1 MFILEPL
8 ESFDIYVESDVDV
21 PRVDPTGFGVKGNKY
36 RTDAATG
43 PTVRG
48 MSDPSPAEGVRQ
60 RNLARLLRLVH
71 LEGPLSRATLTEA
84 TGLNRSTIADLV
96 SELAR
101 AGLVEERAPDPSRRV
116 GRPSPVVAV
125 APGVLAVAVNPE
137 VDAVTMAAVG
147 LDRGIVLRERI
158 DIDHLLSPAETAAII
173 AERIAQWRAGAL
185 DGARIVAVGLAVP
198 GLVRAAD
205 GLVRNAPHLHW
216 TDAPV
221 RDLVADA
228 TGLHTVVGNDASLGA
243 IAEHLYGAARGIDHV
258 VYLNGGASGI
268 GGGLIVHGM
277 PVAGAGGYSGE
288 FGQNRPGIAAE
299 TDRRA
304 RHGVLEDEVSRA
316 RLLSVVDLAAAD
328 EPTLAAAL
336 AASDDA
342 AVTAEVTRQRG
353 ILSTALANAVN
364 VLNPSVVVLGG
375 FLATLAE
382 PDLAG
387 LTAAVGAQAM
397 PANMEGLDIR
407 VASLA
412 EDRLLIGAAEAAF
425 ERLLSDPAGA
435 GA

>member
-1 MFILEPL
+1 
-8 ESFDIYVESDVDV
+8 
-21 PRVDPTGFGVKGNKY
+21 
-36 RTDAATG
+36 
-43 PTVRG
+43 
-48 MSDPSPAEGVRQ
+48 MSDPIPGTEGVRQ

-71 LEGPLSRATLTEA
+71 LEGPLSRATLTET

-96 SELAR
+96 AELAA

-137 VDAVTMAAVG
+137 VDALTIAAVS
-147 LDRGIVLRERI
+147 LDRSIAHRERI
-158 DIDHLLSPAETAAII
+158 DVDHLLSPSETAAIV
-173 AERIAQWRAGAL
+173 AERIAQWRSGEL
-185 DGARIVAVGLAVP
+185 GDARFVAVGLAVP

-205 GLVRNAPHLHW
+205 GLVRNAPHLEW

-228 TGLHTVVGNDASLGA
+228 TRLPTVVGNDASLGA
-243 IAEHLYGAARGIDHV
+243 VAEHLYGAARGIDHV

-277 PVAGAGGYSGE
+277 PVAGAGGYAGE
-288 FGQNRPGIAAE
+288 FGQNRPGIASDG
-299 TDRRA
+299 DRRA
-304 RHGVLEDEVSRA
+304 RDGVLEDEVSRA
-316 RLLSVVDLAAAD
+316 RLLAAVGLTAAD
-328 EPTLAAAL
+328 EPTLAEAL
-336 AASDDA
+336 AASDDP
-342 AVTAEVTRQRG
+342 AVTAELTRQRG

-364 VLNPSVVVLGG
+364 VLNPSAVVLGG

-382 PDLAG
+382 SDLDG
-387 LTAAVGAQAM
+387 LAAAVAAQAM
-397 PANMEGLDIR
+397 PANVEGLDIR

-435 GA
+435 VA